1 MSERGKAMN
10 DAYTKTTA
18 DVGLAQRKGLEQL
31 TMETRAA
38 IAAAGIVLVPDDGF
52 REYPGPVF
60 PHGTVEFLQF
70 LRDHAPS
77 DTRAAIAAE
86 DAEYKEVV
94 LHSDIVRLATM
105 FVEYVAAPM
114 AVSLIAAYLK
124 DFLGSRFGRVLAR
137 ATIIVHRKDGDVEQT
152 VRVSYEGPATNAEQ
166 ALRDAIANLN
176 TKTIDTPS
184 ATRAITT
191 PAKQQKLL
199 GTKKKTKR
207 RK

>member
-1 MSERGKAMN
+1 MSEGGKVMN

-18 DVGLAQRKGLEQL
+18 DVGLAQRNGLAQL

-38 IAAAGIVLVPDDGF
+38 VAAAGIVLVPDDGF
-52 REYPGPVF
+52 RDYPGPVF

-70 LRDHAPS
+70 VRDHAPS
-77 DTRAAIAAE
+77 DTTVAIAVE
-86 DAEYKEVV
+86 EAEYKEVV

-124 DFLGSRFGRVLAR
+124 DFLGSRFGRVEAR
-137 ATIIVHRKDGDVEQT
+137 AAIVVLQKEGDIEQT
-152 VRVSYEGPATNAEQ
+152 VRVSYEGPAPNAEQ
-166 ALRDAIANLN
+166 ALRDAIASLN
-176 TKTIDTPS
+176 TTTIDTPS
-184 ATRAITT
+184 GARTVTT
-191 PAKQQKLL
+191 GAKPQKLL
-199 GTKKKTKR
+199 GKRKNTKR